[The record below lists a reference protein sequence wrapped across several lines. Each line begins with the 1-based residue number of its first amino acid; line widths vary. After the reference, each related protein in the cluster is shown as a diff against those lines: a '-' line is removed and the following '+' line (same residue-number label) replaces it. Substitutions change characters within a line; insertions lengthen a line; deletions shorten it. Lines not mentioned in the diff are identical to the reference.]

1 MRFSISETVFSEN
14 LQDCE
19 SLKVELFL
27 IFFKLGGS
35 LANLQRYWNVV
46 SQFCVYFDLRLAL
59 DDRRPGFNSL
69 LHTDMIGCFS
79 SSPAMRIH
87 LFKCTNFAGVSFIYL
102 CYRALRL
109 RWSWFYQSESSFY
122 LTTPRR
128 FRFRS
133 NRNLM
138 KFPQLFMWW
147 GQQKIYLQL
156 GPSFHSPS
164 NTQ

>member
-19 SLKVELFL
+19 SLKVQLFL

-59 DDRRPGFNSL
+59 DDRRPGFNSFL
-69 LHTDMIGCFS
+69 YTDMIVSVPLPPCEYIFLS
-79 SSPAMRIH
+79 VQILQVFH
-87 LFKCTNFAGVSFIYL
+87 LFICVIE
-102 CYRALRL
+102 LRL
-109 RWSWFYQSESSFY
+109 GWSWFYQSESSFY

-128 FRFRS
+128 SGFRS

-147 GQQKIYLQL
+147 GQQKINLQL